1 LTVATA
7 ASTLHTMHLRRAVA
21 PFVAVALL
29 AVACGTPQRADAP
42 PPPLDDPLQPVA
54 PAFPG
59 RRPTM
64 AEASTHFTAGGV
76 QPGQPLPRLSLLDLD
91 GARADVR
98 ALQAARPLVLVTASL
113 TCNVARRNQA
123 ELAQLQQRHGDALA
137 TATVY
142 TIDAHPQGDPSP
154 YSGEEWVPP
163 ANDRDSVLVRQP
175 ATLGA
180 RLELAR
186 RYAREWSPRTPV
198 LVDTMD
204 NASWRALGEAPN
216 AAVVVDA
223 DGNVVARC
231 GWFDPQQNGDAVQR
245 LLERR

>member
-1 LTVATA
+1 MEPSRRGPA
-7 ASTLHTMHLRRAVA
+7 AFAA
-21 PFVAVALL
+21 IALL
-29 AVACGTPQRADAP
+29 LGACGAPQRADAP
-42 PPPLDDPLQPVA
+42 PPPLDDPLQPVTA
-54 PAFPG
+54 AFPG

-76 QPGQPLPRLSLLDLD
+76 QPGQPLPALSLLDLD
-91 GARADVR
+91 GNRVDVGAMR
-98 ALQAARPLVLVTASL
+98 GERPLVLVTASL

-123 ELAQLQQRHGDALA
+123 AIAQLQQQHGDALA
-137 TATVY
+137 VAVVY
-142 TIDAHPQGDPSP
+142 TIDAHPQGDPCP

-163 ANDRDSVLVRQP
+163 ANERDQVLVRQP

-216 AAVVVDA
+216 AAVVIDR
-223 DGNVVARC
+223 DGTVVARA
-231 GWFDPQQNGDAVQR
+231 GWFDAAQVGDAVRR
-245 LLERR
+245 LLTGG